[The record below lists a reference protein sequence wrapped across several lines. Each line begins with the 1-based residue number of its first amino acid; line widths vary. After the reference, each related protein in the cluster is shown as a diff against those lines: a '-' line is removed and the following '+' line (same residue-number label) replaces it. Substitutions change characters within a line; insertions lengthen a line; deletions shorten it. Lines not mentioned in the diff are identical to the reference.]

1 MTGVFDPSLGE
12 HQLIHG
18 LMHLNL
24 LSIAKVCSTDVLTI
38 EMVLKEIIAQLKH

>member
-1 MTGVFDPSLGE
+1 
-12 HQLIHG
+12 
-18 LMHLNL
+18 MHLNL